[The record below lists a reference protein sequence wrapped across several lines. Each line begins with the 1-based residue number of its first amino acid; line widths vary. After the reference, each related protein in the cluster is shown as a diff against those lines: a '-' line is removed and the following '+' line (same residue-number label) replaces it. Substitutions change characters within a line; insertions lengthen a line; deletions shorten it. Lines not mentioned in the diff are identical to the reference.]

1 MNGKHGDHPI
11 ADIVIHRIAVY
22 GEPVDSQLR
31 QLGELMSYQ
40 RLCDCFQEHWPAP
53 PDQLQP
59 IVVAELARRRR
70 DAADRGRETP
80 ESHEAPPVATPT
92 I

>member
-11 ADIVIHRIAVY
+11 TDIVIHRIAVY
-22 GEPVDSQLR
+22 GEPLDSQLR

-40 RLCDCFQEHWPAP
+40 RLCDWFQEHWSTP

-59 IVVAELARRRR
+59 IVVAELARRRG
-70 DAADRGRETP
+70 DAADRGWETP
-80 ESHEAPPVATPT
+80 AEP
-92 I
+92 